1 MFKKINLILVGIGLA
16 LTLEFNIGFVF
27 FLGVLLFYLHK
38 DLKNLLYLLPSIT
51 LSTVIFIYDYFVDV
65 ILLELLVILFY
76 IFINSLKKLKD
87 YKIITY
93 SIFLIVANIFG
104 FWLLNFNFTFLNYFF
119 LILISTFLFLFLCF
133 EDYIYLNNIIK
144 NPTLYVDHIIVIIAV
159 LGFSKYSLFGISLGV
174 IVSLYFSI
182 YYAKKYPNIYSLI
195 LLIFLFLIQYLGFS
209 HTESIL
215 ILLIASLYFLD
226 YSYLFFLVNLILIIL
241 LYTSDYFME
250 TYLYAFMLITIIFEV
265 LWLIFGKKPHIA
277 RMSKDYL
284 NVVVTNCIALEYS
297 AFSSFL
303 EYFIETF
310 KNTKAYS
317 EQLSKAISCLHERH
331 CNRCNKQSECYNKNK
346 TNVVYKLKNILEN
359 NVLDKEFTSFCPSLQ
374 SIKETASMLSNQM
387 IAPEDST
394 NAILLAILKESKLVL
409 DKYQLDISEKEMIKE
424 SIIEEFHNKLFESS
438 FNIKQIKYFKLFK
451 FDFYIEVVA
460 IKSDISIKN
469 DLYTLIKNSLNL
481 STNIDVEENNE
492 CYIYTITPKQKI
504 HIKYG
509 YGSLSSKQNELCGD
523 NHLIKSYQNGHF
535 LAAISDGMGN
545 GYKAFEDSR
554 RVLDALDSL
563 CYCAT
568 SVNTNIEILNLLYI
582 LQGYTERYSTI
593 DAIDINRS
601 TMNANIY
608 KLGASSSY
616 IFHEDNTFTKIENNS
631 LPLGI
636 EEDVLRKEITLKN
649 NDLILLS
656 SDGIFENLV
665 EENKLLDLIKMLKDE
680 TPQKIAYEVLEYTLN
695 SKVKVKDDMSIV
707 ILKVEQIT

>member
-16 LTLEFNIGFVF
+16 LTLKFNIGFVF
-27 FLGVLLFYLHK
+27 LISVLLFYLYK
-38 DLKNLLYLLPSIT
+38 DSKNLLYLIPSISFSS
-51 LSTVIFIYDYFVDV
+51 LLFIYDTFFNVIILELIIV
-65 ILLELLVILFY
+65 LFFILL
-76 IFINSLKKLKD
+76 NSLK
-87 YKIITY
+87 ITRFRIYIY
-93 SIFLIVANIFG
+93 SVFIGLLNIFG
-104 FWLLNFNFTFLNYFF
+104 FYILNLNYSFLNFL
-119 LILISTFLFLFLCF
+119 LLIIISILIYLFLCF

-159 LGFSKYSLFGISLGV
+159 LGFSKYSIYGVSLG
-174 IVSLYFSI
+174 IVSSLYFSI
-182 YYAKKYPNIYSLI
+182 YYAKRYPNIYSLI
-195 LLIFLFLIQYLGFS
+195 LLVFLFLIEYLGFS

-226 YSYLFFLVNLILIIL
+226 FNYLFFLINLILIIL
-241 LYTSDYFME
+241 LYTTDYFVDI
-250 TYLYAFMLITIIFEV
+250 YLYTFMITSIIFEV
-265 LWLIFGKKPHIA
+265 LWLIFGKKPHIEK
-277 RMSKDYL
+277 MSKDYL
-284 NVVVTNCIALEYS
+284 NIVMSNCISLEYNT
-297 AFSSFL
+297 FSSFL
-303 EYFIETF
+303 EFFIDTF

-317 EQLSKAISCLHERH
+317 DQLTKAISCLYERH

-346 TNVVYKLKNILEN
+346 TNIVYKLRSILEN
-359 NVLDKEFTSFCPSLQ
+359 KQLDKEFLSFCPSLQ
-374 SIKETASMLSNQM
+374 SIKETACMLSNQM
-387 IAPEDST
+387 ISPEDST
-394 NAILLAILKESKLVL
+394 NAILLAILKESKQVL
-409 DKYQLDISEKEMIKE
+409 DKYQLDISEKEMIKG
-424 SIIEEFHNKLFESS
+424 SIIEDFHNKMYESS

-451 FDFYIEVVA
+451 YDYLIEVVA
-460 IKSDISIKN
+460 TKKDVSKN
-469 DLYTLIKNSLNL
+469 DLLTLIKNSLKL
-481 STNIDVEENNE
+481 TTNIDIEETGE
-492 CYIYTITPKQKI
+492 YFIYTIIPKQKI

-509 YGSLSSKQNELCGD
+509 YGSLSSRQNELCGD

-535 LAAISDGMGN
+535 LAAISDGMGK
-545 GYKAFEDSR
+545 GYKAFEDSK

-601 TMNANIY
+601 TMNASIY

-616 IFHEDNTFTKIENNS
+616 IFHEDNTYTKIENNS

-636 EEDVLRKEITLKN
+636 EEDVLRKEIELKY

-656 SDGIFENLV
+656 SDGIFENIV
-665 EENKLLDLIKMLKDE
+665 NENGLLELIKTLKYE
-680 TPQKIAYEVLEYTLN
+680 LPQKIAYEVLQYTIN

>member
-16 LTLEFNIGFVF
+16 LTLKFNIGFVF
-27 FLGVLLFYLHK
+27 LISVLLFYLYK
-38 DLKNLLYLLPSIT
+38 DSKNLLYLIPSIS
-51 LSTVIFIYDYFVDV
+51 LSSLLFIYDTFLNVIILELIIV
-65 ILLELLVILFY
+65 LFFILL
-76 IFINSLKKLKD
+76 NSLKITRF
-87 YKIITY
+87 KIYIY
-93 SIFLIVANIFG
+93 CVFIALLNIFG
-104 FWLLNFNFTFLNYFF
+104 FYILNLNYSFLYFF
-119 LILISTFLFLFLCF
+119 LLVIISILIYLFLCF

-159 LGFSKYSLFGISLGV
+159 LGFSKYSIYGVSLG
-174 IVSLYFSI
+174 IVSSLYFSI
-182 YYAKKYPNIYSLI
+182 YYAKRYPNIYSLI
-195 LLIFLFLIQYLGFS
+195 LLVFLFLIEYLGFS

-226 YSYLFFLVNLILIIL
+226 FNYLFFLINLILIII
-241 LYTSDYFME
+241 LYTTDYFVDI
-250 TYLYAFMLITIIFEV
+250 YLYTFMITSIIFEV
-265 LWLIFGKKPHIA
+265 LWLIFGKRPHIEK
-277 RMSKDYL
+277 MSKDYL
-284 NVVVTNCIALEYS
+284 NIVMSNCISLEYNT
-297 AFSSFL
+297 FSSFL
-303 EYFIETF
+303 EFFIDTF

-317 EQLSKAISCLHERH
+317 DQLTKAISCLYERH

-346 TNVVYKLKNILEN
+346 TNIVYKLRSILEN
-359 NVLDKEFTSFCPSLQ
+359 KQLDKEFLSFCPSLQ

-387 IAPEDST
+387 ISPEDST
-394 NAILLAILKESKLVL
+394 NAILLAILKESKQVL
-409 DKYQLDISEKEMIKE
+409 DKYQLDISEKEMIKG
-424 SIIEEFHNKLFESS
+424 SIIEEFHNKMYESS

-451 FDFYIEVVA
+451 YDYLIEVVA
-460 IKSDISIKN
+460 TKKDVSKN
-469 DLYTLIKNSLNL
+469 DLLTLIKNSLKL
-481 STNIDVEENNE
+481 TTNIDIEETGE
-492 CYIYTITPKQKI
+492 YFIYTIIPKQKI

-509 YGSLSSKQNELCGD
+509 YGSLSSRQNELCGD

-535 LAAISDGMGN
+535 LAAISDGMGK
-545 GYKAFEDSR
+545 GYKAFEDSK

-601 TMNANIY
+601 TMNASIY

-616 IFHEDNTFTKIENNS
+616 IFHEDNTYTKIENNS

-636 EEDVLRKEITLKN
+636 EEDVLRKEIELKY

-656 SDGIFENLV
+656 SDGIFENIV
-665 EENKLLDLIKMLKDE
+665 NENGLLELIKTIKDE
-680 TPQKIAYEVLEYTLN
+680 LPQKIAYEVLQYTIN

>member
-16 LTLEFNIGFVF
+16 LTLKYNIGFVF
-27 FLGVLLFYLHK
+27 LISVLLFYLYK
-38 DLKNLLYLLPSIT
+38 DSKNLLYLIPSIS
-51 LSTVIFIYDYFVDV
+51 LSSLLFIYNTFFNVIILELIIV
-65 ILLELLVILFY
+65 LFFILL
-76 IFINSLKKLKD
+76 NSLK
-87 YKIITY
+87 ITRFRIYIY
-93 SIFLIVANIFG
+93 SVFIALLNIFG
-104 FWLLNFNFTFLNYFF
+104 FYILKLNYSFLNFL
-119 LILISTFLFLFLCF
+119 LLIIISILIYLFLCF

-159 LGFSKYSLFGISLGV
+159 LGFSKYSIYGVSLG
-174 IVSLYFSI
+174 IVSSLYFSI
-182 YYAKKYPNIYSLI
+182 YYAKRYPNIYSLI
-195 LLIFLFLIQYLGFS
+195 LLVFLFLIEYLGFS

-226 YSYLFFLVNLILIIL
+226 FNYLFFLINLILIIL
-241 LYTSDYFME
+241 LYTTDYFVDI
-250 TYLYAFMLITIIFEV
+250 YLYTFMITSIIFEV
-265 LWLIFGKKPHIA
+265 LWLIFGKKPHIEK
-277 RMSKDYL
+277 MSKDYL
-284 NVVVTNCIALEYS
+284 NIVMSNCISLEYNT
-297 AFSSFL
+297 FSSFL
-303 EYFIETF
+303 EFFIDTF

-317 EQLSKAISCLHERH
+317 DQLTKAISCLYERH

-346 TNVVYKLKNILEN
+346 TNIVYKLRSILEN
-359 NVLDKEFTSFCPSLQ
+359 KQLDKEFLSFCPSLQ

-387 IAPEDST
+387 ISPEDST
-394 NAILLAILKESKLVL
+394 NAILLAILKESKQVL
-409 DKYQLDISEKEMIKE
+409 DKYQLDISEKEMIKG
-424 SIIEEFHNKLFESS
+424 SIIEEFHNKMYESS

-451 FDFYIEVVA
+451 YDYLIEVVA
-460 IKSDISIKN
+460 TKKDVSKN
-469 DLYTLIKNSLNL
+469 DLLTLIKNSLKL
-481 STNIDVEENNE
+481 TTNIDIEETGE
-492 CYIYTITPKQKI
+492 YFVYTIIPKQKI

-509 YGSLSSKQNELCGD
+509 YGSLSSRQNELCGD

-535 LAAISDGMGN
+535 LAAISDGMGK
-545 GYKAFEDSR
+545 GYKAFEDSK

-601 TMNANIY
+601 TMNASIY

-616 IFHEDNTFTKIENNS
+616 IFHEDNTYTKIENNS

-636 EEDVLRKEITLKN
+636 EEDVLRKEIELKY

-656 SDGIFENLV
+656 SDGIFENIV
-665 EENKLLDLIKMLKDE
+665 NENGLLELIKTIKDE
-680 TPQKIAYEVLEYTLN
+680 LPQKIAYEVLQYTIN

>member
-16 LTLEFNIGFVF
+16 LTLKFNIGFVF
-27 FLGVLLFYLHK
+27 LISVLLFYLYK
-38 DLKNLLYLLPSIT
+38 DSKNLLYLIPSIS
-51 LSTVIFIYDYFVDV
+51 LSSLLFIYDTFLNVIILELIIV
-65 ILLELLVILFY
+65 LFFILLNSFKITRFRIYIYCVFIALL
-76 IFINSLKKLKD
+76 
-87 YKIITY
+87 
-93 SIFLIVANIFG
+93 NIFG
-104 FWLLNFNFTFLNYFF
+104 FYILNLNYSFFNFL
-119 LILISTFLFLFLCF
+119 LLIIISILIYLFLCF

-159 LGFSKYSLFGISLGV
+159 LGFSKYSIYGVSLG
-174 IVSLYFSI
+174 IVSSLYFSI
-182 YYAKKYPNIYSLI
+182 YYAKRYPNIYSLI
-195 LLIFLFLIQYLGFS
+195 LLVFLFLIEYLGFS

-226 YSYLFFLVNLILIIL
+226 FNYLFFLINLILIIL
-241 LYTSDYFME
+241 LYTTDYFVDI
-250 TYLYAFMLITIIFEV
+250 YLYTFMITSIIFEV
-265 LWLIFGKKPHIA
+265 LWLIFGKKPHIEK
-277 RMSKDYL
+277 MSKDYL
-284 NVVVTNCIALEYS
+284 NIVMSNCISLEYNT
-297 AFSSFL
+297 FSSFL
-303 EYFIETF
+303 EFFIDTF

-317 EQLSKAISCLHERH
+317 DQLTKAISCLYERH

-346 TNVVYKLKNILEN
+346 TNIVYKLRSILEN
-359 NVLDKEFTSFCPSLQ
+359 KQLDKEFLSFCPSLQ
-374 SIKETASMLSNQM
+374 SIKETACMLSNQM
-387 IAPEDST
+387 ISPEDST
-394 NAILLAILKESKLVL
+394 NAILLAILKESKQVL
-409 DKYQLDISEKEMIKE
+409 DKYQLDISEKEMIKG
-424 SIIEEFHNKLFESS
+424 SIIEDFHNKMYESS

-451 FDFYIEVVA
+451 YDYLIEVVA
-460 IKSDISIKN
+460 TKKDVSKN
-469 DLYTLIKNSLNL
+469 DLLTLIKNSLKL
-481 STNIDVEENNE
+481 TTNIDIEETGE
-492 CYIYTITPKQKI
+492 YFIYTIIPKQKI

-509 YGSLSSKQNELCGD
+509 YGSLSSRQNELCGD

-535 LAAISDGMGN
+535 LAAISDGMGK
-545 GYKAFEDSR
+545 GYKAFEDSK

-601 TMNANIY
+601 TMNASIY

-616 IFHEDNTFTKIENNS
+616 IFHEDNTYTKIENNS

-636 EEDVLRKEITLKN
+636 EEDVLRKEIELKY

-656 SDGIFENLV
+656 SDGIFENIV
-665 EENKLLDLIKMLKDE
+665 NENGLLELIKTIKDE
-680 TPQKIAYEVLEYTLN
+680 LPQKIAYEVLQYTIN